1 MTLFRVALFLA
12 TGPLASAMVDGAAA
26 NAPRRDA
33 EPLPAAAARRRKVAH
48 MAFRVPTDGSV

>member
-33 EPLPAAAARRRKVAH
+33 EPLPASAARRKAAPMVLRP
-48 MAFRVPTDGSV
+48 PTDGSV